1 MMTLARLKHHCQ
13 MLVDSDLGYM
23 HPLIS
28 AAELLS
34 IIAELESRHLTEKK
48 EEVKNSQHEKS
59 DRKK

>member
-34 IIAELESRHLTEKK
+34 IIAELEERSSTKSEK
-48 EEVKNSQHEKS
+48 EKNLSSPEGKCS
-59 DRKK
+59 N

>member
-1 MMTLARLKHHCQ
+1 

-34 IIAELESRHLTEKK
+34 IIAELEE
-48 EEVKNSQHEKS
+48 KNSIKGEKENNS
-59 DRKK
+59 SLLETKM

>member
-34 IIAELESRHLTEKK
+34 IIAELEE
-48 EEVKNSQHEKS
+48 KNSIKGEKENNS
-59 DRKK
+59 SLLETKM